1 MPADVLDLLRRSDPA
16 RGLEPF
22 AGREALLGSI
32 VSTRPERAPRPRR
45 GLLVAFAL
53 LAAVACLAG
62 GWTVYRAVFGPTAND
77 VRRDF
82 AVVTR
87 DIPLPPG
94 VAWTDPDL
102 DEQGIYPGPA
112 ALMMALFQATC
123 AWTSDWNAAYAAGDT
138 ARMRADAE
146 GFAEVRRRMPL
157 HRGTLE
163 DTGGFD
169 AASLAAFDAMLA
181 DMRAGRPGSVRQEL
195 RANC

>member
-32 VSTRPERAPRPRR
+32 LAEAKPAPRPTRR
-45 GLLVAFAL
+45 LLVAFAA

-62 GWTVYRAVFGPTAND
+62 GWTVYRAVFGPTASD

-94 VAWTDPDL
+94 ATWSEPSL

-138 ARMRADAE
+138 ARMRADAA

-169 AASLAAFDAMLA
+169 AASLQAYDAMLTGMA
-181 DMRAGRPGSVRQEL
+181 HGRPALVRQYL

>member
-22 AGREALLGSI
+22 AGREALLRSI
-32 VSTRPERAPRPRR
+32 LAAPVPRTRPSRR
-45 GLLVAFAL
+45 LLVVAVGLA
-53 LAAVACLAG
+53 LAACIAG
-62 GWTVYRAVFGPTAND
+62 GWTAYQAVFGPTAND

-94 VAWTDPDL
+94 ATWREPSL

-112 ALMMALFQATC
+112 ALMTALLQATC

-138 ARMRADAE
+138 ARMRADAA

-169 AASLAAFDAMLA
+169 AGSLAAYDALLA
-181 DMRAGRPGSVRQEL
+181 GMAHGRPALVRQYL